1 MTSTTDRAEHPD
13 VAEISDLTE
22 GLLAPD
28 RTAAVRQHLD
38 GCDLCAEVH
47 ASLEEIRGLLGAV
60 PGPPRMPD
68 DVARRIDA
76 ALAAEALLDA
86 GVPDT
91 RESEDAVDASA
102 SPSEGD
108 RARVSRETSAPPPP
122 DRPGGSARASTTGPG
137 RKGRTRRGRRRVA
150 VLGTVFTVAAL
161 GLGSVLLSS
170 LDDTGRPEEERQV
183 TAADTFTQGTLE
195 RQVTDLLGQEAPAR
209 GDGRTPNTFGLES
222 EAAGASPRVLQQP
235 TVPECVQEGIG
246 SDDAALATE
255 TGVFQGR
262 KALLVVLPD
271 ASDDRR
277 VTAYIV
283 EATCVDNPSAGP
295 AEVLLKQSYSRP

>member
-1 MTSTTDRAEHPD
+1 AAAAHPPTVRRHGRRHKTGRGTEPDTWSVRPILSGTAASGSSGDRTEGPGGSEGRRWASVTSTTDRAEHPD

-102 SPSEGD
+102 PPSQGG
-108 RARVSRETSAPPPP
+108 RARVSRESSAPPPP

-161 GLGSVLLSS
+161 GLGSVLLAS

-183 TAADTFTQGTLE
+183 SAADTRPQGPLA
-195 RQVTDLLGQEAPAR
+195 RQV
-209 GDGRTPNTFGLES
+209 
-222 EAAGASPRVLQQP
+222 AG
-235 TVPECVQEGIG
+235 
-246 SDDAALATE
+246 
-255 TGVFQGR
+255 
-262 KALLVVLPD
+262 
-271 ASDDRR
+271 
-277 VTAYIV
+277 
-283 EATCVDNPSAGP
+283 
-295 AEVLLKQSYSRP
+295 